1 MTEEIQF
8 LDDEMRDVLAQV
20 QKGIEE
26 LMSPGAKKLSF
37 DARAEKVAN
46 VQQRLDRAKKL
57 NQSFRVELRDLQRD
71 SLKEFEAKGREHS
84 QNITKLGTDLQ
95 SAKSALERG
104 DLLEGKEAPKP
115 VDLETAST
123 KQVIDHGKAIQ
134 AKSSESLGRAAK
146 LVNQSEAVGAETAA
160 RLKEQTEKMKG
171 IYSNVDKIESDL
183 QRADKIMRAFMRRMA
198 TDKLVLCFI
207 LLIIAGIITIVAYKA
222 TQGSEAG
229 TAPSP
234 TPAPTPKPRLG

>member
-8 LDDEMRDVLAQV
+8 LDDEMREVLAQV
-20 QKGIEE
+20 QKGIDE
-26 LMSPGAKKLSF
+26 LMGPSAKKLSF
-37 DARAEKVAN
+37 DARAEKFAN

-71 SLKEFEAKGREHS
+71 SLKEFEAKGKEHT

-95 SAKSALERG
+95 AAKSALERG

-123 KQVIDHGKAIQ
+123 KQVIDHGKAVQ
-134 AKSSESLGRAAK
+134 AKSAESLGRAAK
-146 LVNQSEAVGAETAA
+146 LVNQSEAIGSETAA
-160 RLKEQTEKMKG
+160 RLKEQTEQMKG
-171 IYSNVDKIESDL
+171 IYSNVDRIESDL

-207 LLIIAGIITIVAYKA
+207 LLIIAGIITIIAWRA
-222 TQGSEAG
+222 TQGSG
-229 TAPSP
+229 SSS
-234 TPAPTPKPRLG
+234 TPAPTPAPSTRL

>member
-8 LDDEMRDVLAQV
+8 LDDEMREVLAQI

-37 DARAEKVAN
+37 DARGEKFAN

-57 NQSFRVELRDLQRD
+57 YQSFKVELRDLQRD
-71 SLKEFEAKGREHS
+71 NLKEFQAKGNEHN
-84 QNITKLGTDLQ
+84 QTITKLGQDLQ
-95 SAKSALERG
+95 MAKSALERG
-104 DLLEGKEAPKP
+104 DLLDGKEAPKP

-134 AKSSESLGRAAK
+134 AKSAESLGRAAK
-146 LVNQSEAVGAETAA
+146 LVNQSEAIGAQTAA
-160 RLKEQTEKMKG
+160 QLKAQTEQMKG
-171 IYSNVDKIESDL
+171 IYSNVDKIEGDL
-183 QRADKIMRAFMRRMA
+183 KRADKIMRAFMRRMA

-207 LLIIAGIITIVAYKA
+207 LLIIIGIITIIAWQA
-222 TQGSEAG
+222 TKKGS
-229 TAPSP
+229 TPAPSP
-234 TPAPTPKPRLG
+234 TPASRRL

>member
-8 LDDEMRDVLAQV
+8 LDDEMRDVLVQV
-20 QKGIEE
+20 QKGIDE

-37 DARAEKVAN
+37 DARAEKMAN

-57 NQSFRVELRDLQRD
+57 YQSFKVELRDLQRD
-71 SLKEFEAKGREHS
+71 SLKEFQAKGNEHN
-84 QNITKLGTDLQ
+84 QNITKLGADLQ
-95 SAKSALERG
+95 AAKAALERG

-134 AKSSESLGRAAK
+134 AKSAESLGRAAK
-146 LVNQSEAVGAETAA
+146 LVNQSEAIGSETAA
-160 RLKEQTEKMKG
+160 RLKAQTEQMKG
-171 IYSNVDKIESDL
+171 IYSNVDKIEGDL
-183 QRADKIMRAFMRRMA
+183 ERADKIMRAFMRRMA

-207 LLIIAGIITIVAYKA
+207 LLIIVGIITIVAWKA
-222 TQGSEAG
+222 SQG
-229 TAPSP
+229 TAINP
-234 TPAPTPKPRLG
+234 TPAPTPAPTRRL